1 MHIYFLQHDANI
13 GPVRLAD
20 WLVGMGHSHNSCH
33 LYAGEAPP
41 RLDDC
46 DGLIVLDGPIS
57 LEDEDTPS
65 WLRREKKLLARA
77 LKSGK
82 PVLGIGLGAQ
92 LLADGLGAIVS
103 RGTYAEIGWH
113 AITLAPDS
121 PFDLPERFEALMWHR
136 DIFGLP
142 DGALPLGSSS
152 ASPLQGFAWDGGRVI
167 GLQFHLEATSASA
180 SALLD
185 RTPVHFD
192 SQANG
197 QQRYVQQRDS
207 ILADPRRFDR
217 QASLLDRV
225 LLQWLRSVPSRA
237 L

>member
-1 MHIYFLQHDANI
+1 MHIYFLQHASHM
-13 GPVRLAD
+13 GPARLAD

-33 LYAGEAPP
+33 LDAGEAPP

-57 LEDEDTPS
+57 LEDDDPPS
-65 WLRREKKLLARA
+65 WLKREKKLIARA

-82 PVLGIGLGAQ
+82 PLLGIGLGAQ
-92 LLADGLGAIVS
+92 LIADGLGAIVS
-103 RGTYAEIGWH
+103 RGTYTEIGWH
-113 AITLAPDS
+113 SITLAPDS

-152 ASPLQGFAWDGGRVI
+152 ASPLQGFAWDAGRVI
-167 GLQFHLEATSASA
+167 GLQCHLEATSVSA
-180 SALLD
+180 EALLD
-185 RTPVHFD
+185 HPLGHFD
-192 SQANG
+192 NLENHANE
-197 QQRYVQQRDS
+197 RYVQDRDT

-217 QASLLDRV
+217 LAALLDRV
-225 LLQWLRSVPSRA
+225 LVQWLHSVPA
-237 L
+237 